1 MICLRGGALEVA
13 ILPFGA
19 AIQRLRVG
27 GRDVVLG
34 FDTAD
39 EYVSQNI
46 QMGAVVGRF
55 ANRIADGRFTLDGKV
70 YQLTR
75 NESGIN
81 HLHGGKHGFSR
92 RMWTIDDASECA
104 VTLSL
109 ISLDGEEGYP
119 GTLTARC
126 RYSIEGGR
134 CLRITLSAVT
144 DAPTIVNLAT
154 HSYFNLDGA
163 GDISEHRLEMPANSF
178 LPTNSAG
185 IPTGEFVSVSGTA
198 FDFRTPRRLH
208 ESQRYDNTFVFPDAN
223 GELRK
228 LARLEA
234 ATSGIALE
242 VWSTERGLQ
251 LFDSSTIRTMRGRD
265 GTTYGPYSALCLEPQ
280 RFPDSPNQP
289 GFTDCRLDPGGEYRQ
304 VTEYRFEI

>member
-1 MICLRGGALEVA
+1 VIRLRGGALDVA

-19 AIQRLRVG
+19 TIQRLRVG
-27 GRDVVLG
+27 GHDVVLG
-34 FDTAD
+34 FDTVD

-75 NESGIN
+75 NENGH
-81 HLHGGKHGFSR
+81 HLHGGVHGFSR
-92 RMWTIDDASECA
+92 RVWTIDDASERA

-109 ISLDGEEGYP
+109 ISPDGEEGYP

-126 RYSIEGGR
+126 RYSIESDR
-134 CLRITLSAVT
+134 CLRIALTAVT

-185 IPTGEFVSVSGTA
+185 IPTGKFASVSGTA
-198 FDFRTPRRLH
+198 FDFRKMRRLH
-208 ESQRYDNTFVFPDAN
+208 ESQRYDNTFVFPDS
-223 GELRK
+223 GGQIRK
-228 LARLEA
+228 LARLES

-242 VWSTERGLQ
+242 VWSTERGVQ
-251 LFDSSTIRTMRGRD
+251 FFDAATIPTMRGR
-265 GTTYGPYSALCLEPQ
+265 GGAMYGPYNALCLEPQ

-289 GFTDCRLDPGGEYRQ
+289 GFTNSRLDPGEEYRQ
-304 VTEYRFEI
+304 ITEYRFEV

>member
-1 MICLRGGALEVA
+1 VIRLRGGVLDVTV
-13 ILPFGA
+13 LPFGA
-19 AIQRLRVG
+19 TIQRLRVN

-34 FDTAD
+34 FDTPD

-55 ANRIADGRFTLDGKV
+55 ANRIADGRFTLDGQA

-75 NESGIN
+75 NENGN
-81 HLHGGKHGFSR
+81 HLHGGELGFSR
-92 RMWTIDDASECA
+92 RVWTVEHVSERT

-109 ISLDGEEGYP
+109 ISPDGEEGYP

-126 RYSIEGGR
+126 RYSIEGDH
-134 CLRITLSAVT
+134 CLRIALSAVT

-163 GDISEHRLEMPANSF
+163 GDMSEHRLEMPANCF

-185 IPTGEFVSVSGTA
+185 IPTGKFASVSGTA
-198 FDFRTPRRLH
+198 FDFRKMRRLH
-208 ESQRYDNTFVFPDAN
+208 ESQRYDNTFVFPDSGGA
-223 GELRK
+223 LQK
-228 LARLEA
+228 LARLES
-234 ATSGIALE
+234 ATFGIALE
-242 VWSTERGLQ
+242 VWSTKRGLQ
-251 LFDSSTIRTMRGRD
+251 LFDAATIPTMRGR
-265 GTTYGPYSALCLEPQ
+265 GGATYGPYSALCLEPQ

-289 GFTDCRLDPGGEYRQ
+289 GFTDCRLDPGEEYRQ
-304 VTEYRFEI
+304 ITEYRFEI